1 MQQLKITKS
10 LQIRKTKYRDI
21 RKVFKLEKEN
31 KAIKNIILR
40 NIRNIFEKE
49 EEKNFYK
56 PLILSKSWS
65 NNYI

>member
-1 MQQLKITKS
+1 M
-10 LQIRKTKYRDI
+10 
-21 RKVFKLEKEN
+21 
-31 KAIKNIILR
+31 AIKNIILR